1 MAKLSSPV
9 VHVAITISDDTKR
22 KKRNALAKEVSR
34 MAQMA
39 NKRINRLEK
48 NNLQMT
54 SAYKTWER
62 QGKPHYS
69 VKGKNYQQLQ
79 SEYWKI
85 KKVIDNENSLV
96 KTANA
101 NLKKMNI
108 ELGFAETKNM
118 DTIKQNLN
126 GFWDVFSKIKQYTDT
141 LEGSDYNIGSPRIK
155 EMISDYVKTNK
166 VDLSNMDDVKS
177 AIEKIKSDVDEYASI
192 PYDIS
197 SKAWVTVK

>member
-22 KKRNALAKEVSR
+22 KKRNELAKEVSR

-39 NKRINRLEK
+39 NKRITRLEK

-69 VKGKNYQQLQ
+69 VRGKDYQQLQ

-101 NLKKMNI
+101 NLRQMNV

-118 DTIKQNLN
+118 DTVKQNLN

-166 VDLSNMDDVKS
+166 VDLSNIDEVKS
-177 AIEKIKSDVDEYASI
+177 VIEKIKLDVDEYASI
-192 PYDIS
+192 PYDVS

>member
-1 MAKLSSPV
+1 MAKLGSPI
-9 VHVAITISDDTKR
+9 VHVAITISDNSKK
-22 KKRNALAKEVSR
+22 KKRNELAKEVSR
-34 MAQMA
+34 LAQMA
-39 NKRINRLEK
+39 NKRIDRLEK

-101 NLKKMNI
+101 NLKKTNI
-108 ELGFAETKNM
+108 ELGFAETNNM
-118 DTIKQNLN
+118 ETIKANLN

-141 LEGSDYNIGSPRIK
+141 LEQSDYNIGSPRIK

-166 VDLSNMDDVKS
+166 ADLSNIDDVQS

-197 SKAWVTVK
+197 TKAWVTVK

>member
-1 MAKLSSPV
+1 MAKLSSPI
-9 VHVAITISDDTKR
+9 VHVAITISDDSKR
-22 KKRNALAKEVSR
+22 KKRNELAKEVSR

-101 NLKKMNI
+101 NLRQMNI

-118 DTIKQNLN
+118 NTIKQNLN

-166 VDLSNMDDVKS
+166 VDLSNIDEVKS
-177 AIEKIKSDVDEYASI
+177 AIEKIKTDVDEYASI
-192 PYDIS
+192 PYDVS

>member
-1 MAKLSSPV
+1 MAKLGSPI
-9 VHVAITISDDTKR
+9 VHVAITISDNSKK
-22 KKRNALAKEVSR
+22 KKRNELAKEVSR
-34 MAQMA
+34 LAQMA
-39 NKRINRLEK
+39 NKRISRLEK

-101 NLKKMNI
+101 NLKKTNI
-108 ELGFAETKNM
+108 ELGFAETNNM
-118 DTIKQNLN
+118 ETIKANLN

-141 LEGSDYNIGSPRIK
+141 LEQSDYNIGSPRIK

-166 VDLSNMDDVKS
+166 ADLSNIDDVQS

-192 PYDIS
+192 PFDIS
-197 SKAWVTVK
+197 TKAWVTVK